1 MRARHQLRRWA
12 APFAF
17 LLAVTIAVVLVHRGL
32 QNDDSTSQRPTTVRI
47 DTTPPA
53 ARKPRRTKST
63 PKGAQYYVVQSGD
76 TFGTI
81 ATRYG
86 VTVTQI
92 ERLNPGISSNAL
104 VVGQRIRV
112 K

>member
-1 MRARHQLRRWA
+1 MRARDEVRRWA

-17 LLAVTIAVVLVHRGL
+17 LLAVTIAVVLVHRAL
-32 QNDDSTSQRPTTVRI
+32 SNDNSAPQTPTTVRI
-47 DTTPPA
+47 DTTPPP
-53 ARKPRRTKST
+53 ARKPRRTTST
-63 PKGAQYYVVQSGD
+63 PRGAEFYAVQSGD

-86 VTVTQI
+86 ITVTEI

>member
-32 QNDDSTSQRPTTVRI
+32 QNDDSTPTTPTTVRI
-47 DTTPPA
+47 DTTPRPA
-53 ARKPRRTKST
+53 TKPRRTSST
-63 PKGAQYYVVQSGD
+63 PTGAEYYSVQSGD

-81 ATRYG
+81 ATRFG
-86 VTVTQI
+86 ITVTQI
-92 ERLNPGISSNAL
+92 ERLNPGVSSNAL